1 MAPLL
6 LLAIALATEPTSAP
20 LFELGRSKNANV
32 VMYCARV
39 TPDGLLDETKPVEA
53 HWVLKAEDGRTESL
67 NFIEESLAYG
77 FSWKARRP
85 GHAYA
90 LTLNAF
96 HNRSL
101 EIVAHGPGYQAIT
114 SIGGVPSRLTRIF
127 VTADEGAGLPQVK
140 SVELFGQSL
149 IDGSATHEQIAAPAP
164 RPSHASARR
173 DDAF

>member
-1 MAPLL
+1 MASLV
-6 LLAIALATEPTSAP
+6 LLAIALSTGPSSAP

-39 TPDGLLDETKPVEA
+39 TSDGLLDDSRPVEA

-90 LTLNAF
+90 LSLNAF

-101 EIVAHGPGYQAIT
+101 EVVPHDNGYQAIT

-149 IDGSATHEQIAAPAP
+149 IDGAATHEMIAAPAAK
-164 RPSHASARR
+164 PSHASARR
-173 DDAF
+173 DDSF